1 MPEYTLVSERDA
13 TIAAL
18 DPCDVLGVDTEFMR
32 EKTFF
37 AQLCLVQLATPEEIF
52 CVDPLADFEMSS
64 FWREISD
71 KTWVVHSA
79 RQDIE
84 VVHQSAG
91 CMPHTLFDTQIAA
104 GLLGYAPQLGYAGLV
119 SKLFGVE
126 IAKSHTRADWT
137 QRPLSEALL
146 QYAAEDVEYL
156 LPAYDALAESLDHKG
171 RLSWVQ
177 QDSSLLLDPA
187 LYQVDPLRAIDR
199 LKGARNL
206 RGRSRTAAAKL
217 AGWRESEAV
226 RTNRPRQWI
235 LRDSALLQLAKSLPS
250 SIGDLAR
257 IEQLSPRLVR
267 RAGDDLLALIANSA
281 GEHANYRPPAPSD
294 EQHKMLLKSM
304 QSAVA
309 ECADDLGV
317 VPEIIASR
325 KELSAAIVSGTRDSR
340 VFSGWRK
347 EQIGERLLQLL

>member
-13 TIAAL
+13 TIADL
-18 DPCDVLGVDTEFMR
+18 DACDVLGVDTEFMR

-37 AQLCLVQLATPEEIF
+37 AQLCLVQLATPEDIF

-64 FWREISD
+64 FWRKISD

-91 CMPHTLFDTQIAA
+91 CMPRTLFDTQIAA

-119 SKLFGVE
+119 SELFGVE

-137 QRPLSEALL
+137 RRPLSEALL

-171 RLSWVQ
+171 RLSWAQ

-187 LYQVDPLRAIDR
+187 LYQVDPLRAIER

-206 RGRSRTAAAKL
+206 RGRSRTAAANL

-235 LRDSALLQLAKSLPS
+235 LRDSSLLELAKSLPS

-257 IEQLSPRLVR
+257 IEQLPPRLIR
-267 RAGDDLLALIANSA
+267 RAGDELLALIADSA
-281 GEHANYRPPAPSD
+281 GEHANYRPPAPSN
-294 EQHKMLLKSM
+294 EQHNMLLKSM
-304 QSAVA
+304 QSTVA